1 MAPPAPT
8 LPAAV
13 RPTAA
18 AALIATAKAAQ
29 TPQGISISGVP
40 GLSLEDKILLARI
53 LGHVSSQ
60 AIRVLSCCCSQS
72 NP

>member
-18 AALIATAKAAQ
+18 AALISTAKAAQ

-53 LGHVSSQ
+53 LGHVSPSTHIQ
-60 AIRVLSCCCSQS
+60 YCVVIKY
-72 NP
+72 